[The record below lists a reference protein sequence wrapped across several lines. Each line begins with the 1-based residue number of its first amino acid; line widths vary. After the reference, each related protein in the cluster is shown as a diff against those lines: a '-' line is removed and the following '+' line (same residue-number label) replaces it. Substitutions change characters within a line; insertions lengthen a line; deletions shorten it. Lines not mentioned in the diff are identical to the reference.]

1 MEPLY
6 AHSRNRAGR
15 RHPLVDHLRRTAELA
30 AEFAAPFGGT
40 ELARAAGL
48 LHDLGKASPAF
59 QSYLREAE
67 RGTGPA
73 HGPDHKAAGAV
84 LAARLRLEPLALLIQ
99 GHHGGL
105 HDRSDAA
112 SWLRDQL
119 GSEEVRRTLEDL
131 PAELRRLLRFDPP
144 RLPDLDRGQSELFLR
159 MLFSAL
165 VDADFLDTEAHFA
178 PETAA
183 ERARPMP
190 DPARLLER
198 LEDHLRDLEGKVSPT
213 PVNRARAEIHAACL
227 AAARLPPGLFRL
239 AVPTGGGKTLAGM
252 AFALR
257 HALEHGMRRVIV
269 AVPFTSVT
277 EQTADVH
284 MGVWGPEPVLEHHS
298 ALDLEALPD
307 PRRRLWMRLAAENW
321 EAPIVVTTTVQLFE
335 SLFGRTTSRT
345 RKLHNVA
352 RSVILVDEA
361 QALPVGLMRPIVE
374 MLRLLCAGYGCSV
387 VLSTATQPVADVPQ
401 LSWLGEGRDLV
412 PEPRRFFERLRRVEW
427 VTARER
433 WSAERVAAEAARSPQ
448 ALVVLNTRRAAVRQ
462 LDRCGVEAL
471 HLSTLL
477 CGAHRRRVLAEVR
490 HRLKQGAPCLLVTT
504 QVIEAGVDVDFPLV
518 LRAVAPFDSVV
529 QAGGRCNREGRLERG
544 RTVVFVPE
552 EDRLPPGAYRTGA
565 HLTEG
570 MLRQPG
576 LDFDD
581 PGAAA
586 EYFRQLY
593 RTLET
598 DQPRVLE
605 AQRDLAYERVAERFR
620 MIPDAGEPVVVPY
633 EPEAGRLHDRLAR
646 ASNPGEARDT
656 LRRLQPYLVELWPEE
671 LAQARRRGWVEEGP
685 LPLWTGP
692 YDQVR
697 GVGVLFSEESPSGG
711 G

>member
-30 AEFAAPFGGT
+30 AAFAAPFGGA
-40 ELARAAGL
+40 ELAQAAGL

-59 QSYLREAE
+59 QSYLLEAE
-67 RGTGPA
+67 RGLGPS

-84 LAARLRLEPLALLIQ
+84 LAAQLGLDPLALLVQ

-105 HDRSDAA
+105 RDRSDAA
-112 SWLRDQL
+112 VWLRTHL
-119 GSEEVRRTLEDL
+119 RSEEVRRTMENL
-131 PAELRRLLRFDPP
+131 PAELDQLLRFDPP
-144 RLPDLDRGQSELFLR
+144 SVPNLDRREAELFLR

-190 DPARLLER
+190 GPAQLLER
-198 LEDHLRDLEGKVSPT
+198 LEDHLRRLEAGVPLT

-227 AAARLPPGLFRL
+227 AAAELPPGLFRL

-252 AFALR
+252 AFALK

-284 MGVWGPEPVLEHHS
+284 RKVWGPDPVLEHHS
-298 ALDLEALPD
+298 ALDPEDLPD

-345 RKLHNVA
+345 RKLHNLA
-352 RSVILVDEA
+352 RSVILIDEA

-374 MLRLLCAGYGCSV
+374 MLRLLCACYGCSV
-387 VLSTATQPVADVPQ
+387 VLSTATQPVADVPG
-401 LSWLGEGRDLV
+401 LGWLGEGRDLV
-412 PEPRRFFERLRRVEW
+412 PEPRRFFDRLRRVEW
-427 VTARER
+427 VTVDER

-448 ALVVLNTRRAAVRQ
+448 ALVVLNTRRGAMRQ
-462 LDRCGVEAL
+462 LDRCGREAL

-477 CGAHRRRVLAEVR
+477 CGAHRRRVLEEVR
-490 HRLKQGAPCLLVTT
+490 RRLGQGEPCLLVTT

-552 EDRLPPGAYRTGA
+552 EDRLPPGAYRAGA
-565 HLTEG
+565 EITAG
-570 MLRQPG
+570 MLRRPG

-581 PGAAA
+581 PGAAGA
-586 EYFRQLY
+586 YFHQLY
-593 RTLET
+593 GLLDT
-598 DQPRVLE
+598 DERRVLE

-633 EPEAGRLHDRLAR
+633 GPEADRLHGLLAS

-671 LAQARRRGWVEEGP
+671 LALARRRGWIEEGP

-697 GVGVLFSEESPSGG
+697 GVGALFSDESESGG